1 MMIECFMTHF
11 IKKEGSSLSII
22 VIKKFKNDVSLL
34 YIYEQSIWVFRFNTG
49 DPIRE
54 LATECGVEFDY
65 EKTAVIDHL
74 NYDIKDQGK
83 VIKPNYLKVLL
94 HKKCVFLMKKSNVYA
109 LMITLFTAHNDHC
122 RLQKSAGR
130 SLDCRLQEHQPPAV
144 PRSWVGFQTFLIGL
158 LKEN

>member
-11 IKKEGSSLSII
+11 IKEEGSSLSII
-22 VIKKFKNDVSLL
+22 VIKILKNDVSLL
-34 YIYEQSIWVFRFNTG
+34 YIYEQSIWVFPFNTG

-83 VIKPNYLKVLL
+83 VIKSNYLMVLL
-94 HKKCVFLMKKSNVYA
+94 CKKVCIFN
-109 LMITLFTAHNDHC
+109 
-122 RLQKSAGR
+122 
-130 SLDCRLQEHQPPAV
+130 E
-144 PRSWVGFQTFLIGL
+144 
-158 LKEN
+158 KE